1 MAFNYAK
8 EDVAKSA
15 VVNVEDATT
24 KIKELIIK
32 GVNSGVAKEQIL
44 DDTKRIIAYCI
55 KNIEHIKDKEIVMR
69 SLWNN
74 ANQVLYEYTRAVK
87 VFSTNAYNRAVD
99 LGFMNDTYSYDG
111 KVIDKIRN
119 LIDSEK
125 KEMINPIIEDYQK
138 KIRSTIR
145 VLSAEAP
152 FAVETT
158 PSGHTSKMGIRV
170 RAEMKVRYEANM
182 AELERYKTEGVKL
195 VWITSHPNC
204 SPRCKDYQ
212 GKLYSLDG
220 TRGNINGI
228 KYEPIEEALAGPYG
242 DGNGCISGYNCR
254 HRLAEYKEGSKAP
267 IEYTEYEIKRAY
279 ALDKQQRSIEGGI
292 RQLKVEEKL
301 LRASGNNA
309 AAKVLRLKWQ
319 ALTKE
324 YEVFCLTNKRPIS
337 RWRCVVSKEELENSN
352 LAIDND
358 IDMNYNKN
366 SGALND
372 SNDPNRY
379 RRDKHAFM
387 YYQTI
392 RNSKIEPIIDKV
404 SKNTGIDKILVEK
417 MFTHLFVNKYKLEKG
432 VGHFDPD
439 FDMAQSIQRLIEGK
453 IIYEHDTIL
462 VYHEAL
468 EYDLMKKHPEYSY
481 NEAHDITNET
491 YNYTY
496 AIIKWKKEKGEI

>member
-125 KEMINPIIEDYQK
+125 KDMINPIIEDYQK

-220 TRGNINGI
+220 TRGTINGI

-254 HRLAEYKEGSKAP
+254 HRLVEYKEGSKAP

-279 ALDKQQRSIEGGI
+279 AIDKQQRSIEGGI

-337 RWRCVVSKEELENSN
+337 RWRCVVSKEELDNSN
-352 LAIDND
+352 LTIDND
-358 IDMNYNKN
+358 IDMNYNGVVVLTLGIKMLSVCDDLCTYAKHIKPIEGYQDIVCHSDEYGFCYKDRYGHETN
-366 SGALND
+366 ITPAQLAND
-372 SNDPNRY
+372 
-379 RRDKHAFM
+379 
-387 YYQTI
+387 I
-392 RNSKIEPIIDKV
+392 RSTGKFVEGKPIRLLSCKAGKGGHPQILANILGVEIMAATEDVNVCIDGEFDIYSKIET
-404 SKNTGIDKILVEK
+404 TGAK
-417 MFTHLFVNKYKLEKG
+417 T
-432 VGHFDPD
+432 
-439 FDMAQSIQRLIEGK
+439 
-453 IIYEHDTIL
+453 
-462 VYHEAL
+462 
-468 EYDLMKKHPEYSY
+468 
-481 NEAHDITNET
+481 
-491 YNYTY
+491 
-496 AIIKWKKEKGEI
+496 KGEWKIFYPMRGVK

>member
-55 KNIEHIKDKEIVMR
+55 KNIDHIKDKEIVMR

-99 LGFMNDTYSYDG
+99 LGFMNGAYSYDG

-125 KEMINPIIEDYQK
+125 KDMINPIIEDYQK

-170 RAEMKVRYEANM
+170 RAEMKVRYETNM

-204 SPRCKDYQ
+204 SPRCTDYQ

-220 TRGNINGI
+220 TRGNINSI

-254 HRLAEYKEGSKAP
+254 HRLVEYKEGSKAP

-279 ALDKQQRSIEGGI
+279 AIDKQQRSIEGDI

-309 AAKVLRLKWQ
+309 AAKVLRLKWRE
-319 ALTKE
+319 LTKG
-324 YEVFCLTNKRPIS
+324 YEAFCLTNKRPIS
-337 RWRCVVSKEELENSN
+337 RWRCVVAKEELEKDKSLRGADEFAIKGVDN
-352 LAIDND
+352 LKNEILLAFYD
-358 IDMNYNKN
+358 NKN
-366 SGALND
+366 ISLTSERKAHIFESHPELTLDDLNNVISYINNADIVMIDDGMLRSGEPRKDSFNIIKQVGDIFMHISIRMCND
-372 SNDPNRY
+372 LSKDNTIISMRKMSEKQMKRLIEKNS
-379 RRDKHAFM
+379 DK
-387 YYQTI
+387 
-392 RNSKIEPIIDKV
+392 IIDKNMV
-404 SKNTGIDKILVEK
+404 L
-417 MFTHLFVNKYKLEKG
+417 
-432 VGHFDPD
+432 
-439 FDMAQSIQRLIEGK
+439 
-453 IIYEHDTIL
+453 
-462 VYHEAL
+462 
-468 EYDLMKKHPEYSY
+468 
-481 NEAHDITNET
+481 
-491 YNYTY
+491 
-496 AIIKWKKEKGEI
+496 